1 MALPNLG
8 TLSLRPSAVRA
19 TGTMY
24 DSDDEEAAPAPA
36 PAAPVA
42 AAPSIVLTGRQKL
55 AVFEYIRAG
64 MYEQFFWYLQGDA
77 YPGES
82 GEWEE
87 LKAFNREFKR
97 WQHLDAGRV
106 ADYEYSQQLY
116 SIAQNTADEKLVKV
130 ANIVTDKAREAVIE
144 LQGQLYSEFEMRTV
158 ALRFDLVAENAV
170 RLVENFMRHD
180 DVGFLDEAAE
190 ETAIQAMAH
199 ALRGILDPG

>member
-97 WQHLDAGRV
+97 WQALDARRV
-106 ADYEYSQQLY
+106 EDYEYSEAKT
-116 SIAQNTADEKLVKV
+116 IAQNTADEKIVKV

-144 LQGQLYSEFEMRTV
+144 FEGELYSEYEMRTV
-158 ALRFDLVAENAV
+158 ALRFDIVAENAV

-190 ETAIQAMAH
+190 KTAIQAMAH